1 MSNKQLKLMTLDE
14 AVSRIEDGMTVGIG
28 TGSTVELLVPK
39 IAGLIHEKGYQ
50 LIGVYIRT
58 HRKSSKII
66 EHSNCTY

>member
-39 IAGLIHEKGYQ
+39 IAGL
-50 LIGVYIRT
+50 
-58 HRKSSKII
+58 
-66 EHSNCTY
+66 